1 MFQWVLHL
9 QGGMGTC
16 FVVVAQEV
24 ENLGTGG
31 ADGVGDSPVEFFLN
45 GAVGSFDGSVIA
57 GGCDGDKGLL
67 EAIGL

>member
-24 ENLGTGG
+24 DHLGAGRAG
-31 ADGVGDSPVEFFLN
+31 GVGDSPIEFFLD
-45 GAVGSFDGSVIA
+45 GSVDSFDGSVIA